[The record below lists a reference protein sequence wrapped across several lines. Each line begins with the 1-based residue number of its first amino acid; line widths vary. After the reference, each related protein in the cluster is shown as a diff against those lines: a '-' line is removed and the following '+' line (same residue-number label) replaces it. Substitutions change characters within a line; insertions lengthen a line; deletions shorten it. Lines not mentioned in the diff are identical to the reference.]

1 MFASAKEKVTKVG
14 STATVV
20 RNSVLII
27 NYPILP
33 FGIVACTIF
42 SDNPSQNSCILTL
55 LRESWHWKLLGLT
68 RVKSKNTTVYKIST
82 VQKTYSMDLENTD
95 LSCPY

>member
-42 SDNPSQNSCILTL
+42 SDNPSQNSCILT
-55 LRESWHWKLLGLT
+55 
-68 RVKSKNTTVYKIST
+68 
-82 VQKTYSMDLENTD
+82 
-95 LSCPY
+95 

>member
-33 FGIVACTIF
+33 FGIVACTFLLYI
-42 SDNPSQNSCILTL
+42 DIAKRKLTL
-55 LRESWHWKLLGLT
+55 ETLRT
-68 RVKSKNTTVYKIST
+68 YKGK
-82 VQKTYSMDLENTD
+82 VQKYY
-95 LSCPY
+95 CI

>member
-1 MFASAKEKVTKVG
+1 MFASAKGKVTKVG

-33 FGIVACTIF
+33 FGIVACTFF

-55 LRESWHWKLLGLT
+55 LRES
-68 RVKSKNTTVYKIST
+68 
-82 VQKTYSMDLENTD
+82 
-95 LSCPY
+95 

>member
-27 NYPILP
+27 NYPIIIT
-33 FGIVACTIF
+33 FWNCCVHNF
-42 SDNPSQNSCILTL
+42 F
-55 LRESWHWKLLGLT
+55 
-68 RVKSKNTTVYKIST
+68 
-82 VQKTYSMDLENTD
+82 
-95 LSCPY
+95 

>member
-1 MFASAKEKVTKVG
+1 MFASVKEKVTKG
-14 STATVV
+14 SSTATVV

-33 FGIVACTIF
+33 FGTVECTFF

-55 LRESWHWKLLGLT
+55 LRES
-68 RVKSKNTTVYKIST
+68 
-82 VQKTYSMDLENTD
+82 
-95 LSCPY
+95 